1 MIMNHIEE
9 PITQT
14 LKTNYMPYAMSVII
28 SRAIPEIDGFK
39 PSHRKLLYTMY
50 KMGLLNGG
58 RTKSANIVG
67 QTMKLNPHGDMAI
80 YETMVRLTRG
90 NQSLLYPLV
99 DSKGNFGK
107 VYSRDMAFAA
117 SRYTEAKLDKICQEL
132 FKNID
137 KDTVDFVD
145 NYDGTLKEPTL
156 FPVTFP
162 TILVNANQGIAV
174 GMASNIASFNLGE
187 VCDATV
193 AYLDDENADMT
204 KYLLAPDFPTGGTV
218 LYNEEA
224 IREIYAT
231 GRGSIRVRSKYRYD
245 KKLNMIEI
253 YEIPYTTTCE
263 AIMDKIIEL
272 IKGNKIKDIA
282 DLRDESDLQGLKL
295 AIELKRGT
303 DPDALML
310 KLFKMTPLE
319 DSFACNFNILVKGAP
334 MVMGISEILR
344 NWSEF
349 RIDCIKRQTKY
360 EINVKGERLHLL
372 QGLAKIL
379 LDIDK
384 AIKIVRETEDDSEV
398 VPNLMKGFGIDE
410 KQAEFVAEI
419 KLRNLNKKYIL
430 TKTSEIDNLKK
441 EISELNDLLSSPLK
455 IKGKIKEELLKIKE
469 KFSTERKTDI
479 IGAEDVAVFDNK
491 DTVEDYNLKIFL
503 TKQGYLKK
511 IPLVSLRAGGEHKFK
526 EGDKLIKEFEET
538 NLGELLVFTDKAN
551 CYKTRICDINDC
563 KLSQMGEYLKSIL
576 GFDQDE
582 EVIDVFPS
590 NNYKGYLLFAYD
602 NGKIAK
608 INMDSY
614 STKTNRKKL
623 INSYYEKEKLVKI
636 IYLAEDC
643 EMVAYANTGKIL
655 VFESASINPKTARN
669 SSGVKVMTL
678 KKGGKLKKV
687 SELSKTRLKDP
698 GYYKTKNIPAVGCFQ
713 KSDDDKESQ
722 ISLF

>member
-384 AIKIVRETEDDSEV
+384 AIKIIRETEDDSEV

-469 KFSTERKTDI
+469 KYSTERKTDI